1 MEKLNSINEALPS
14 PTFAQDPPIAT
25 EEQPDYDDDGG
36 NDMAD
41 IDNSDWD
48 WGEPDPDYD
57 EEDFVPPED
66 YDDYYYYDPDCEYED
81 STGEEAGYDAEEDS
95 DYDPDEEA
103 YPDDDE
109 YDGPEY
115 LNW

>member
-57 EEDFVPPED
+57 PEDFVPPED
-66 YDDYYYYDPDCEYED
+66 YDDYYYYPDWE
-81 STGEEAGYDAEEDS
+81 
-95 DYDPDEEA
+95 
-103 YPDDDE
+103 DDDE
-109 YDGPEY
+109 PGPVEEEEEEEEDCWYPEEEEY
-115 LNW
+115 

>member
-57 EEDFVPPED
+57 PDEIDYTDALPEESLFPFSDGDDDDTEPEQVEEEED
-66 YDDYYYYDPDCEYED
+66 CE
-81 STGEEAGYDAEEDS
+81 
-95 DYDPDEEA
+95 DPDEE
-103 YPDDDE
+103 E
-109 YDGPEY
+109 Y
-115 LNW
+115 